1 MFGLHRETLHPPLWL
16 VIALVLSAALLA
28 AGLVTAGPAGAH
40 SSSFPDV
47 SSTSVEHVAVE
58 FLTAAGVLDGFGD
71 GTFRPRTGVT
81 RAQAAKVL
89 AEQKGIAIPT
99 SGFTFGDVDV
109 QYRGYVQA
117 AANQDWVSGY
127 PDGTFRPYS
136 SLQRQHMA
144 VLIVRSS
151 GWGAAA
157 EALSQSKVREV
168 LGRFKDAGQ
177 VSGQAEKY
185 VALAVIKGLLKGDTR
200 GYLMPTKETSRAH
213 FCMVAYRAQLER
225 LAVVEDVRYSA
236 EHLDKTRIVLD
247 LSRKPG
253 KASPRLEGQT
263 LIVDVDQAAVA
274 EGERTLDL
282 VSSEAASISL
292 RQTGFSAPR
301 IQLRISLK
309 SYTDYEVFAIAPS
322 DGLGDR
328 LVIDIYRKVD
338 YGSGKPVVVVDPGH
352 GGTDSGA
359 TGVTGLLEKHAN
371 LAIGLEV
378 EKYLLRA
385 GVQPLMTR
393 RDDSYPSLKQRVDQA
408 NGAGAD
414 IFVSIHNNAADSTSK
429 GTETYYWG
437 DQDSYSAEGRRLAE
451 AIQQAV
457 CDELST
463 VDRGARTHWKDLYVL
478 SYTKMPAALVEVGF
492 LTNAEEEA
500 RLKDPIYRQRAG
512 KAIAQGIVDYFDLG
526 YVIQ

>member
-1 MFGLHRETLHPPLWL
+1 MHKDTLHPPLWP
-16 VIALVLSAALLA
+16 VFALLLLGA
-28 AGLVTAGPAGAH
+28 MVAGGLVTAGPAAAH
-40 SSSFPDV
+40 PSSFPDV
-47 SSTSVEHVAVE
+47 SSTSEEHVAVE

-71 GTFRPRTGVT
+71 GYFRPQTGVT

-99 SGFTFGDVDV
+99 SGFTFRDVDS

-127 PDGTFRPYS
+127 PDGTFRPYD

-144 VLIVRSS
+144 VLIVRSA

-157 EALSQSKVREV
+157 EALSSSKVREV
-168 LGRFKDAGQ
+168 LGSFEDGGQ

-185 VALAVIKGLLKGDTR
+185 VALAVMKGLLKGDTR
-200 GYLMPTKETSRAH
+200 GYLMPTKQTSRAH

-253 KASPRLEGQT
+253 KASPRVEGQT

-282 VSSEAASISL
+282 ISSEAGSISL
-292 RQTGFSAPR
+292 KQTGFSSPR

-309 SYTDYEVFAIAPS
+309 SYTDYEVFAMAPS
-322 DGLGDR
+322 NGLGDR

-338 YGSGKPVVVVDPGH
+338 YGTGKPLVVVDPGH
-352 GGTDSGA
+352 GGTDNGA
-359 TGVTGLLEKHAN
+359 TGITGLLEKDAN

-385 GVQPLMTR
+385 GVEPLMTR
-393 RDDSYPSLKQRVDQA
+393 RDDSYPTLKERADLA
-408 NGAGAD
+408 NAAGAD
-414 IFVSIHNNAADSTSK
+414 IFVSIHNNAADPASE

-437 DQDSYSAEGRRLAE
+437 DQQTYSAEGRRLAE
-451 AIQQAV
+451 AIQNAV
-457 CDELST
+457 LEELST
-463 VDRGARTHWKDLYVL
+463 VDRGARTHWKNLYVL
-478 SYTKMPAALVEVGF
+478 ANTKMPAALVEVGF

-500 RLKDPIYRQRAG
+500 RLKDPVYRQRAG